1 MPYITSQD
9 GTRIA
14 FDRVG
19 QGPVLILV
27 GGMFEQRALTTE
39 TAKLAALPLLAEHF
53 TVVHYDRRGRGDST
67 DTLPYAVARE
77 IEDIAALID
86 ELGGA
91 AYLFGISSGA
101 ALALLAARGLG
112 HKVPK
117 LALYEPPYND
127 DPTARQAWQ
136 QFRQGLT
143 TTLAAGRYQDAVG
156 LFMQLLGVPVDHLP
170 TMHQYPDWPL
180 WEAVAP
186 TIAYDAAA
194 VGEEAATPVAE
205 AAHVTVPTLVMNG
218 SESYPFMHL
227 SALKLAHALP
237 DGRHRTLQGQTH
249 EVAPEVLAPRLIDFF
264 TGETATAL
272 HEREVVSTRFL
283 PASPAVL
290 FSLLREPAHLSQWWG
305 PAGFTNTFEEFD
317 LRPGGMWRFV
327 MHGPDGASYA
337 MCKEFVEVE
346 ENARIALYHPQ
357 EGHRFWMTIDLAEQ
371 GAGTCLTWRM
381 RFEAAA
387 ELTRIKPVLVTAN
400 EQNIDRLAAY
410 LAQLPQ

>member
-1 MPYITSQD
+1 MQYVTSQD

-14 FDRVG
+14 FDQVG

-27 GGMFEQRALTTE
+27 GGMFEQRALATE
-39 TAKLAALPLLAEHF
+39 TAKLATLPLLADYF
-53 TVVHYDRRGRGDST
+53 TVVHYDRRGRGNST
-67 DTLPYAVARE
+67 DTPPYAVVRE

-86 ELGGA
+86 HLGGT

-101 ALALLAARGLG
+101 ALALVAAHGLG

-127 DPTARQAWQ
+127 DPSARQAWR
-136 QFRQGLT
+136 QFRQELI
-143 TTLAAGRYQDAVG
+143 TTLAAGRHREAVG
-156 LFMQLLGVPVDHLP
+156 RFMQLLGVPADHLP
-170 TMHQYPDWPL
+170 TMHQYPMWPL

-194 VGEEAATPVAE
+194 VGEEATTPVAE

-237 DGRHRTLQGQTH
+237 NGQHRTLQGQTH
-249 EVAPEVLAPRLIDFF
+249 EVAPEVLAPLLIDFF
-264 TGETATAL
+264 LGEPATPL
-272 HEREVVSTRFL
+272 TEREVISTRFL
-283 PASPAVL
+283 PAAPAVL
-290 FSLLREPAHLSQWWG
+290 FTLLCNPAHLSQWWG

-327 MHGPDGASYA
+327 MHGPDGASYP
-337 MCKEFVEVE
+337 MCKEFVTVE
-346 ENARIALYHPQ
+346 EPRRVALYHPQ

-371 GAGTCLTWRM
+371 GAGSCLTWCM
-381 RFEAAA
+381 RFESAA
-387 ELTRIKPVLVTAN
+387 ELARIKPVLVTAN

-410 LAQLPQ
+410 LAQLSQ